1 MFPRQLVRPGWGDN
15 RIVPHT
21 AYGISSLLVGH
32 YQYDMRMFL
41 CVCKEEHT
49 PAVTAN
55 VYFRL
60 IRIFMFIGFHNVMCK
75 GRKFLVTLSHKW

>member
-1 MFPRQLVRPGWGDN
+1 MKKILGIVAGIVGGDN

-41 CVCKEEHT
+41 CVCKRGAHSGCDSQC
-49 PAVTAN
+49 VFQ
-55 VYFRL
+55 VD
-60 IRIFMFIGFHNVMCK
+60 
-75 GRKFLVTLSHKW
+75 